1 MCGSPV
7 QAPNHRSLALEWL
20 DARCTLPGAN
30 RDSLADTATRLAE
43 RVIHGSLQTVGLCG
57 APGSGKSTLAAL
69 LCHLL
74 QRSGLPS
81 QALCVDDY
89 YLARRQRNALAIEV
103 HPLLMQRG
111 VPGTHDLALLLSD
124 FDNLHAGDPGQAVLP
139 VFDKSADDRAGSRA
153 PPLTR
158 PAVLVLEGWF
168 VGSAAAAGIPDSE
181 FLGREDANGK
191 WRLYVLERWQAFERE
206 FDNRLQE
213 TWFLRDPGWE
223 QVLDWRWQQEQQLA
237 RPRLRSPGDVSEF
250 LQTFQPL
257 YELIRSHMPD
267 RADVLIDIDPDHV
280 LHITE

>member
-1 MCGSPV
+1 V
-7 QAPNHRSLALEWL
+7 ALEWL
-20 DARCTLPGAN
+20 DARCTLPAAN
-30 RDSLADTATRLAE
+30 RESLAETVTRLAE
-43 RVIHGSLQTVGLCG
+43 RVFHGSLQTVGLCG

-74 QRSGLPS
+74 ERSGLPS

-89 YLARRQRNALAIEV
+89 YLARRQREALAAEV
-103 HPLLMQRG
+103 HPLLRQRG
-111 VPGTHDLALLLSD
+111 VPGTHELALLLSD
-124 FDNLHAGDPGQAVLP
+124 FDNLQTGDPAQAVLP
-139 VFDKSADDRAGSRA
+139 VFDKSTDDRAGSRA
-153 PPLTR
+153 PPHTR

-168 VGSAAAAGIPDSE
+168 VGSAAAAGIPDSA
-181 FLGREDANGK
+181 FLVRQDSDGR
-191 WRLYVLERWQAFERE
+191 WRQYVLEHWQAFERA
-206 FDNRLQE
+206 FASRLQE

-223 QVLDWRWQQEQQLA
+223 QVLDWRWHQEQQLA

-257 YELIRSHMPD
+257 YELIRSQMPK